1 MATTGHVKLGSRGYG
16 TCVRH
21 YGSLSQEEIA
31 LLHVL
36 RSSGG
41 HLKAEDAA
49 SRTGMDAGLARLG
62 LALLEDRGLLA
73 S

>member
-1 MATTGHVKLGSRGYG
+1 MATKNHVMG
-16 TCVRH
+16 TRKFCRRPSDV
-21 YGSLSQEEIA
+21 LSVEEIA

-41 HLKAEDAA
+41 RLDATDAA
-49 SRTGMDAGLARLG
+49 ERTGMDAGLARLG

-73 S
+73 NS